1 MIRSLRPTTL
11 LLALL
16 LGGCAADD
24 VAQPA
29 EMDTA
34 AAEADI
40 TAALESYGQ
49 ALLAGDLDAAL
60 EWLTDDVHMMEPGVM
75 LSGSGVGELFTELFS
90 TSNYKSFDTQRHGLF
105 IHEGAAY
112 EVGIYDE
119 VIETDGEEQVIAGIF
134 FLRWELGD
142 DGQWRM
148 DQIVAGPRDAP
159 EGM

>member
-1 MIRSLRPTTL
+1 MIRPLRSTTL

-16 LGGCAADD
+16 LGGCAADE
-24 VAQPA
+24 AS

-40 TAALESYGQ
+40 TAALESFRQ
-49 ALLAGDLDAAL
+49 AALAGDLDALL

-75 LSGSGVGELFTELFS
+75 LSGPGIRELFTEILS
-90 TSNYKSFDTQRHGLF
+90 TSNFISFDTQRHGLF

-119 VIETDGEEQVIAGIF
+119 VIETDGEEQVIAGFF

-148 DQIVAGPRDAP
+148 DQIVAGPRDEP

>member
-1 MIRSLRPTTL
+1 MIRPLRSTTL

-16 LGGCAADD
+16 LGGCAADE
-24 VAQPA
+24 VA

-40 TAALESYGQ
+40 TAAMESFRQ
-49 ALLAGDLDAAL
+49 AALAGDLDAIL
-60 EWLTDDVHMMEPGVM
+60 ESLTDDIHMMEPGVM
-75 LSGSGVGELFTELFS
+75 LSGPGVRELFTEILS
-90 TSNYKSFDTQRHGLF
+90 TSDFISFDTQRHGLF

-119 VIETDGEEQVIAGIF
+119 VLETDGEEEVVAGIF

-142 DGQWRM
+142 DGQWRI
-148 DQIVAGPRDAP
+148 DQVVAGPRDEP

>member
-1 MIRSLRPTTL
+1 MIRPLRSTTL

-16 LGGCAADD
+16 LGGCAADE
-24 VAQPA
+24 AS

-49 ALLAGDLDAAL
+49 ALLAGDLDGAL
-60 EWLTDDVHMMEPGVM
+60 EWLTDDVHMMEPGIM
-75 LSGSGVGELFTELFS
+75 LSGSGVGELMAEILS
-90 TSNYKSFDTQRHGLF
+90 TSKVNSFDTQRHGLF

-119 VIETDGEEQVIAGIF
+119 VFETDGEEQVFAGIF

>member
-1 MIRSLRPTTL
+1 MMRPLRSTTL

-16 LGGCAADD
+16 LGGCAADE
-24 VAQPA
+24 ATPPA

-49 ALLAGDLDAAL
+49 AALAGDLDAAL
-60 EWLTDDVHMMEPGVM
+60 EWLTDDVHLMEPGIM
-75 LSGSGVGELFTELFS
+75 LSGAGVRELFTELFS
-90 TSNYKSFDTQRHGLF
+90 TSKFISFETQRHGLF

-119 VIETDGEEQVIAGIF
+119 VLETDGEEEVIAGIF

>member
-1 MIRSLRPTTL
+1 MIRPLRSTTL

-16 LGGCAADD
+16 LGGCAADE
-24 VAQPA
+24 VA

-40 TAALESYGQ
+40 TAALESFRQ
-49 ALLAGDLDAAL
+49 AVLADDLDATL
-60 EWLTDDVHMMEPGVM
+60 EWLTDDIHMMEPGIM
-75 LSGSGVGELFTELFS
+75 LSGPGVRDLFTEILS
-90 TSNYKSFDTQRHGLF
+90 TSDFISFDTQRHGLF

-119 VIETDGEEQVIAGIF
+119 VLETDGEEEVIAGIF

-142 DGQWRM
+142 DGQWRI

>member
-1 MIRSLRPTTL
+1 MIRPLRSTTV

-16 LGGCAADD
+16 LGGCAADE
-24 VAQPA
+24 AS

-34 AAEADI
+34 AAEAAI

-49 ALLAGDLDAAL
+49 AALAGDPDAAL
-60 EWLTDDVHMMEPGVM
+60 EWLTDDVHLMEPGVM
-75 LSGSGVGELFTELFS
+75 LSGAGVRELFAELFS
-90 TSNYKSFDTQRHGLF
+90 TSKVISFETQRHGLF

-119 VIETDGEEQVIAGIF
+119 VLEVDGEEQVIAGIF
-134 FLRWELGD
+134 FFRWELGD

-148 DQIVAGPRDAP
+148 DQIVAAPRDAP